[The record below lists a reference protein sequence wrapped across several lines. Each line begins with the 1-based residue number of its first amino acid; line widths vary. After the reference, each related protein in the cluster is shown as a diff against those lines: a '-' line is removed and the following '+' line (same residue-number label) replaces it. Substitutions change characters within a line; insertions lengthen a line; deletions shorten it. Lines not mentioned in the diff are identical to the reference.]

1 MKKLYIFFIAMI
13 SVSTIF
19 AQDHG
24 KNNYQKDNY
33 QKDNKQ
39 WGYNQQN
46 DNYKNSGYSNDDH
59 YYNGKQQQIQEK
71 DRRAAIDRVNRDYD
85 QRISRY
91 RNDRSIN
98 SYERDRRITQ
108 TQRERQQ
115 QINSFGKGAITGAI
129 VGLIA
134 GALFS
139 H

>member
-19 AQDHG
+19 AQDRG

-46 DNYKNSGYSNDDH
+46 DNYKNRSYSNDDH
-59 YYNGKQQQIQEK
+59 YYNGKQQQMQEK
-71 DRRAAIDRVNRDYD
+71 DRRVAVDRVNRDYD
-85 QRISRY
+85 QRISHY
-91 RNDRSIN
+91 RNDRSLN
-98 SYERDRRITQ
+98 VRERDRRIAEA
-108 TQRERQQ
+108 QRERQQ
-115 QINSFGKGAITGAI
+115 QLSSFGKGAIAGAI

-134 GALFS
+134 GAIFS

>member
-1 MKKLYIFFIAMI
+1 MKKLYVFLIAMI

-19 AQDHG
+19 AQDRG

-33 QKDNKQ
+33 QENNKQ
-39 WGYNQQN
+39 RGYNQQN
-46 DNYKNSGYSNDDH
+46 DNYKDRAYSNDDH

-71 DRRAAIDRVNRDYD
+71 DRRAAINRVNRDYD

-98 SYERDRRITQ
+98 SYERDRRVAQ
-108 TQRERQQ
+108 AQRERQQ
-115 QINSFGKGAITGAI
+115 QISSFGKGAITGAI

-134 GALFS
+134 AALFS